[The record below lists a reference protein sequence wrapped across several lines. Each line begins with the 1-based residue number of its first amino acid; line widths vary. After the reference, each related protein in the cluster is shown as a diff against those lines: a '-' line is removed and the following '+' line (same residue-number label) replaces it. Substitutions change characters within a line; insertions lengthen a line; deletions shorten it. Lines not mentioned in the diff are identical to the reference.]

1 MSDPAK
7 PSDVPDLTKA
17 AEAFVR
23 EATRVL
29 AEHQGGAG
37 QSAQEIAN
45 EWVRL
50 AQAGLQRN
58 LTLLTEL
65 VQARSPQTVTDVQS
79 RILRENMDALVQD
92 SARTR
97 RVDDQGK
104 PRGCRTPHLTAA
116 RHHV

>member
-92 SARTR
+92 SARA
-97 RVDDQGK
+97 
-104 PRGCRTPHLTAA
+104 PS
-116 RHHV
+116 